1 MRILLAEDDQFL
13 ADGLSMVLRGN
24 GYVVDVAVTGPDTD
38 AAVAIH
44 PYDLLILDLGLPKL
58 DGMEVLK
65 QIRNRGQLLPIL
77 ILTARDGLEDRV
89 NGLDFGANDYIT
101 KPFDLPELEA
111 RIRALLR
118 KDHWSNRT
126 DIVFGA
132 LTFNTVKRLAYLA
145 GVPLELTA
153 RELAVLEILLQR
165 IDSTVSKERITSL
178 LSGWDDDVTYNAV
191 GITVHRLRKKLEPA
205 NITIRALRGLGYRI
219 EKSE

>member
-13 ADGLSMVLRGN
+13 ADGLSMVLRGS
-24 GYVVDVAVTGPDTD
+24 GYIVDVAVTGPETD

-89 NGLDFGANDYIT
+89 NGLDYGANDYIT

-132 LTFNTVKRLAYLA
+132 LTFNTVKRIASLSGA
-145 GVPLELTA
+145 PLELTA

-165 IDSTVSKERITSL
+165 VDATVSKERITNL

-205 NITIRALRGLGYRI
+205 GITIRALRGLGYRI